1 MRANWI
7 YPAAA
12 ILCSIALW
20 QVSISAFAIPAYL
33 LPPPLQVLE
42 RLGSDF
48 GFLLHHSWITTLE
61 TLGGFVLSI
70 VIGIPL
76 GILLVWSRTLERA
89 IMPLL
94 VVSQAFPKVAIA
106 PLIIIWFGLGLFP
119 KVLIAFSV
127 AFFPIVVSTIAGM
140 RSVDSDLNDLARSMQ
155 SSALKTFLKIR
166 LPFAMPQI
174 FSGLKVAIAFATV
187 GAVVGEWV
195 GAESG
200 LGYLLLSA
208 NANLDTTLL
217 FAVLVA
223 LMVIGL
229 VLYYAVEIAERLMIP
244 WHISVR
250 SDEVPAAR

>member
-7 YPAAA
+7 YPSAA

-20 QVSISAFAIPAYL
+20 QLSISLFAIPSYL
-33 LPPPLQVLE
+33 LPPPLAVLE
-42 RLGSDF
+42 RLGADF
-48 GFLLHHSWITTLE
+48 SFLIYHSWITTIE
-61 TLGGFVLSI
+61 TLGGFLLSI

-94 VVSQAFPKVAIA
+94 VVSQAFPKVAVA

-140 RSVDSDLNDLARSMQ
+140 RSVDSDLHDLARSMQ

-250 SDEVPAAR
+250 SEEAPASS